1 MYPVLYR
8 TPVFK
13 IEKYFY
19 QLYTIVRLNPFI
31 CWEGFAYQEPKR
43 LIMEMFKYIKIEEN
57 SRIPKYKQIVDS
69 IIYNISAGNLK
80 MDEKIPSINMFSE
93 EYLLSRDTVEK
104 AYNILKERQV
114 IISIRG
120 KGYYI
125 ARTKLISKVNILFL
139 INKLSSYKMRI
150 YNSFINSIGGTSHT
164 DLHIY
169 HCEEELFL
177 NLLEKNKNAYD
188 YYVIMPHFKNEK
200 LKHSSFTSRVVKAID
215 EIPKSKLILMDNL
228 ISEIKGSFIEI
239 YQDFEND
246 IYDSLQEGF
255 SKILNYEKLFIAYPE
270 SSVYPYPKRI
280 LHGFRKFCVQH
291 NIDFEVLEE
300 IYDDMIL
307 KKGDLFITI
316 TESDLVNLVNQIR
329 NQEFELGN
337 DIGVISYND
346 TPLKQLLGITCIST
360 DFKAMGETAARMI
373 MDKEKGKV
381 KNPFR
386 FIDRNSL

>member
-1 MYPVLYR
+1 
-8 TPVFK
+8 
-13 IEKYFY
+13 
-19 QLYTIVRLNPFI
+19 
-31 CWEGFAYQEPKR
+31 
-43 LIMEMFKYIKIEEN
+43 MEMFKYIRIEEN

-104 AYNILKERQV
+104 AYNILKERKV

-177 NLLEKNKNAYD
+177 NLLEKNKSAYD
-188 YYVIMPHFKNEK
+188 YYVIMPHFKTEK
-200 LKHSSFTSRVVKAID
+200 LKHASFTPTVVKAIN
-215 EIPKSKLILMDNL
+215 EIPKNKLVIMDNP
-228 ISEIKGSFIEI
+228 IAEIKGAFVEI

-246 IYDSLQEGF
+246 IYNALQDGLPKI
-255 SKILNYEKLFIAYPE
+255 SKYDKLFIAYPE
-270 SSVYPYPKRI
+270 SSIYPYPKRI
-280 LHGFRKFCVQH
+280 LHGFRKFCVEH
-291 NIDFEVLEE
+291 SIDFEVLDE
-300 IYDDMIL
+300 IYDDIIL

-316 TESDLVNLVNQIR
+316 SESDLVNLVNQIR
-329 NQEFELGN
+329 DKEFDLGSE
-337 DIGVISYND
+337 IGVISYND
-346 TPLKQLLGITCIST
+346 TPLKELLGITCIST

-386 FIDRNSL
+386 FVDRNSL